1 MNKRRW
7 LFRLLALALALL
19 VLAFVVSRGG
29 APQRPAGP
37 VPVAETRPTAAAATA
52 GAPAGTE
59 APLAAPAPSAE
70 APPFGAQPG
79 TTYGIIGPATKNDP
93 HTVRRAVQSLAEP
106 GASAS
111 GSAPPPQEKP

>member
-37 VPVAETRPTAAAATA
+37 VPVAETRPSAAAATA
-52 GAPAGTE
+52 
-59 APLAAPAPSAE
+59 
-70 APPFGAQPG
+70 GAQPG